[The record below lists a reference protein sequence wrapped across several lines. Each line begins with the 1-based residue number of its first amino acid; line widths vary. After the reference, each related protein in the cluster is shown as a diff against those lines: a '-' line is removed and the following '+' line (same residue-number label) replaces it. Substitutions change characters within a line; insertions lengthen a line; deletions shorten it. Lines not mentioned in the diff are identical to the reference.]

1 MICSFSFILTD
12 LLSTYQRPSFSR
24 FFCLFSLWWLLTIH
38 LAKTEHKRV
47 GWHTQQNPSSH
58 SSGGWKSGDSLVGFW
73 GELSS
78 WLVESQPASRH
89 VLKWPFLC
97 AWRDSE
103 RGEEVA
109 LWCLF
114 SWIHHS
120 SESEGSPLRPHF
132 TLITSWETP
141 PLNSATQGGFGDTNI
156 QANIIANHFTQK
168 N

>member
-12 LLSTYQRPSFSR
+12 LLSTYQRPSFSG

-78 WLVESQPASRH
+78 WLVERQPASHH

-103 RGEEVA
+103 RGRGCSLVS
-109 LWCLF
+109 LLMKTPLF
-114 SWIHHS
+114 WERRI
-120 SESEGSPLRPHF
+120 
-132 TLITSWETP
+132 TLKTSFH
-141 PLNSATQGGFGDTNI
+141 L
-156 QANIIANHFTQK
+156 NHFLGDPASKLSYTGGIWGHK
-168 N
+168 HSG